1 MRRKS
6 ASKKIEQ
13 TDERYNDPVIYFLIN
28 TLMRD
33 GKKTISKK
41 IVYDAMDI
49 IAEKSEEGALEVFQ
63 KAMSNIS
70 PVVEVRAKRVGGA
83 TYQIPVEVRA
93 DRRVALALRWLKT
106 YSTKRSGKSMAQKL
120 ASELLDA
127 ANNQGSSVKKREEVH
142 KMAEANKAFS
152 HFRF

>member
-6 ASKKIEQ
+6 ASKKIDQ
-13 TDERYNDPVIYFLIN
+13 TDERFNDPVIYFLIN
-28 TLMRD
+28 TLMQD
-33 GKKTISKK
+33 GKKAVSKK

-49 IAEKSEEGALEVFQ
+49 IAEKSEEDALEVFQ
-63 KAMSNIS
+63 KAMANIS

>member
-6 ASKKIEQ
+6 ASKKIDQ

-28 TLMRD
+28 TLMQD
-33 GKKTISKK
+33 GKKAVSKK

-49 IAEKSEEGALEVFQ
+49 IAEKSEEDALEVFQ
-63 KAMSNIS
+63 KAMANIS